1 MRKLNTVIKDG
12 TVDYI
17 FGECE
22 FKRKIID
29 TLLSIYK
36 KWGYSEIM
44 TPVIE
49 YKDVFSGY
57 EVGEMVKEENIY
69 TFSDEKN
76 RRIAIRPDCTM
87 PIARVAASKLKN
99 STAPFRLC
107 YSQTTVKANAMPLES
122 TQSGVELIGET
133 GISADTEILVL
144 AAKCLAKTDESFRI
158 ELGYGLLFSTLIEE
172 YAIAPEIAEKAKE
185 HIERKNFAALEAM
198 ELPEAIKKLPRYFG
212 GVEVLDSYA
221 LLAPSDSVKKM
232 LDYLKQLYSKLS
244 ECGFAEHIDFD
255 LGIVNSLDYYTGII
269 FRGYVTDSG
278 TAVLSGGRYDNLLEK
293 YGTAFPAI
301 GFGINV
307 DSVFEAKKYGETADS
322 IPDVL
327 VNSAPDC
334 EAKAFAE
341 ADALTEKGISVM
353 FSYTETEAEAL
364 NEAKVRGIKKVVRL
378 TSQGRTEYD
387 V

>member
-29 TLLSIYK
+29 TLLSLYK
-36 KWGYSEIM
+36 KWGYAEIM
-44 TPVIE
+44 TPIIE

-57 EVGEMVKEENIY
+57 AVGEMIKEEDIY
-69 TFSDEKN
+69 IFSDEKN
-76 RRIAIRPDCTM
+76 RRLAIRPDCTM

-99 STAPFRLC
+99 TTVPFRLC
-107 YSQTTVKANAMPLES
+107 YSQTTVRANSLPLES
-122 TQSGVELIGET
+122 TQSGVELIGAK

-144 AAKCLAKTDESFRI
+144 AAKSLAETDSSFRI
-158 ELGYGLLFSTLIEE
+158 ELGYGLLFSTLVEE
-172 YAIAPEIAEKAKE
+172 YGINPELAGQAKE

-198 ELPEAIKKLPRYFG
+198 DIPEVIKKLPRYFG
-212 GVEVLDSYA
+212 DVSVLDQYA
-221 LLAPSDSVKKM
+221 KMVDSPKIKDM

-244 ECGFAEHIDFD
+244 ECGFADHIDFD

-269 FRGYVTDSG
+269 FRGYITDSG
-278 TAVLSGGRYDNLLEK
+278 SAVLSGGRYDNLLEK

-301 GFGINV
+301 GFAINI
-307 DSVFEAKKYGETADS
+307 DNVFEAKKGGSTADS
-322 IPDVL
+322 IPDIL
-327 VNSAPDC
+327 VNAAENC

-341 ADALTEKGISVM
+341 AEALSDKGVSFM
-353 FSYTETEAEAL
+353 FSYAETEADAL
-364 NEAKVRGIKKVVRL
+364 NEAKVRGIKKVIRL
-378 TSQGRTEYD
+378 TSAGRMEYEI
-387 V
+387 